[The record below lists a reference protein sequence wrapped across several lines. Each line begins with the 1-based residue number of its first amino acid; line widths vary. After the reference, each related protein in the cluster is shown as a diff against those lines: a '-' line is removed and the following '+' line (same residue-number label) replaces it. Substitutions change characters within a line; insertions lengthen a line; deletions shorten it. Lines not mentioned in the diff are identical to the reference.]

1 MFGVIQCMTYYIR
14 TNFGDSDSSYGGKQ
28 NVPFQGNR
36 QANGASPTIWLVISM
51 HFVLLIKEEGHTT
64 TVTSPLSGIALT
76 LIGFLFVDDTDLVT
90 MGTKGESDTSIYNQL
105 QASINFWNGI
115 LRVTGGTLKPEKY
128 YWYFAR
134 FKYPKG

>member
-1 MFGVIQCMTYYIR
+1 MY
-14 TNFGDSDSSYGGKQ
+14 
-28 NVPFQGNR
+28 
-36 QANGASPTIWLVISM
+36 L
-51 HFVLLIKEEGHTT
+51 VLLMKEEGHTT

-115 LRVTGGTLKPEKY
+115 LRVTGGTLKPEKC
-128 YWYFAR
+128 YWYFTC